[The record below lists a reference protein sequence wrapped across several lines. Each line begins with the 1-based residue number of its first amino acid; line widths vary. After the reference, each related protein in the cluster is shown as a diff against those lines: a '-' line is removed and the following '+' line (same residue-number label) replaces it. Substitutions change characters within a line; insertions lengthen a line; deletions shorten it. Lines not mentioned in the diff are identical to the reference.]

1 MDFFA
6 AQERARKTSRW
17 LVWWFVLCVIVVVAV
32 LYLLAAFGKP
42 LLLEKQGLV
51 SQGFVWWDQGLATI
65 IAPSAGGIIVLGSLF
80 KLMQLSGGGSVVARD
95 LGGRAIDPSTS
106 DPLERRLLN
115 VVEEM
120 AIASGLAAPEVWVM
134 DDEDGINAFAAGTDP
149 SNAVIGVT
157 RGCLER
163 LNRAELQG
171 VVAHEFSHILNG
183 DMKLNMRLMGWIFGL
198 VMIAMLGRMLIQLL
212 RHFSGSRDSKGMGPI
227 AVVAVAGIALWLVG
241 SVGAFFAKLLQ
252 AGVSRQR
259 EYLADASAVQFTRNP
274 SGLADALKK
283 IGGYPRNGALQ
294 TARAAEAR
302 HLFFVKSDLLS
313 MGFATHPPLEKRI
326 KTLDPA
332 WAGEMMRT
340 SKEVVFPERELR
352 KPVRQPSMLAPA
364 TNSFSLDRLGDS
376 ARLDPEV
383 GAAILN
389 QLEQG
394 NIVFSSKSEAKAL
407 LFGLLLAQDPPWQE
421 RTVDILRQRMDGEMA
436 DRAMIWNRH
445 LIGKSSA
452 EKLALVDLSLP
463 WLRRM
468 STDEATTFIGVTG
481 QLIIADGRVNL
492 FEFMLQK
499 VIARQVSVGLGLR
512 QVAKIRHHSLRPL
525 ETEVALL
532 IGTFASVSGD
542 AHSMERASAEFETH
556 TGRRLSHLSA
566 KPVDLNAISK
576 TLMELEA
583 ATPLVKVQT
592 LRLCGLVATH
602 DGVLQDEEVELLRAV
617 AEAIGA
623 PLPPL
628 SPLLR
633 PVGA

>member
-17 LVWWFVLCVIVVVAV
+17 LVWWFALCVIAVVAV
-32 LYLLAAFGKP
+32 LYLLAVWGKP
-42 LLLEKQGLV
+42 LYLEKQGFV
-51 SQGFVWWDQGLATI
+51 STEFVWWDRDLAAI
-65 IAPSAGGIIVLGSLF
+65 IAPSASGIIVLGSLY
-80 KLMQLSGGGSVVARD
+80 KLMQLSGGGRVVARD

-120 AIASGLAAPEVWVM
+120 ALASGLAAPEVWVM

-163 LNRAELQG
+163 LNRSELQG

-198 VMIAMLGRMLIQLL
+198 VMIAMLGRMLLELL
-212 RHFSGSRDSKGMGPI
+212 RHFRSSRDSKGASPLL
-227 AVVAVAGIALWLVG
+227 VVAVAGIALWVIG
-241 SVGAFFAKLLQ
+241 SVGVFFAKLLQ

-274 SGLADALKK
+274 TGLADALRK
-283 IGGYPRNGALQ
+283 IGGFPRNGTLQ
-294 TARAAEAR
+294 TAKAAEAR

-326 KTLDPA
+326 KEIDPS
-332 WAGEMMRT
+332 WNGTMMGSSVER
-340 SKEVVFPERELR
+340 VFPELELK
-352 KPVRQPSMLAPA
+352 KPARAAAMLAPVPKPI
-364 TNSFSLDRLGDS
+364 SLDRLGDS
-376 ARLDPEV
+376 ARLDPKV
-383 GAAILN
+383 GAAILQ
-389 QLEQG
+389 QLGEG
-394 NIVFSSKSEAKAL
+394 NIVFESKMQAKAVL
-407 LFGLLLAQDPPWQE
+407 YGLLLAQDTKWAE
-421 RTVDILRQRMDGEMA
+421 ATIHLLRQRTDGEMV
-436 DRAMIWNRH
+436 DRAVIWKQH
-445 LIGKSSA
+445 LTGKTSA
-452 EKLALVDLSLP
+452 EKLAMVDLSLP

-468 STDEATTFIGVTG
+468 SAEEATAFIAVTG
-481 QLIIADGRVNL
+481 QLILADGRVNL

-499 VIARQVSVGLGLR
+499 VIARQVAVGLGLR
-512 QVAKIRHHSLRPL
+512 QVAKIRHRNLRSLQS
-525 ETEVALL
+525 EIGLL
-532 IGTFASVSGD
+532 LGTFGSVSGD
-542 AHSMERASAEFETH
+542 SVSMERAAAEFEAH
-556 TGRRLSHLSA
+556 TGVSLGYLSA
-566 KPVDLNAISK
+566 NVADLNSLSK
-576 TLMELEA
+576 VLIELEA
-583 ATPLVKVQT
+583 ATPLVKVQA
-592 LRLCGLVATH
+592 LRMCGLVASH

-628 SPLLR
+628 GI
-633 PVGA
+633 VTA